1 MYASRLV
8 LHSDSFMIQIQMQ
21 ASDQKLKEKTIK
33 DVASKLDKCKKMVEA
48 AAAQLS
54 SLVDDA

>member
-1 MYASRLV
+1 
-8 LHSDSFMIQIQMQ
+8 MIHVQMQ
-21 ASDQKLKEKTIK
+21 ASDQDQKEKAIK